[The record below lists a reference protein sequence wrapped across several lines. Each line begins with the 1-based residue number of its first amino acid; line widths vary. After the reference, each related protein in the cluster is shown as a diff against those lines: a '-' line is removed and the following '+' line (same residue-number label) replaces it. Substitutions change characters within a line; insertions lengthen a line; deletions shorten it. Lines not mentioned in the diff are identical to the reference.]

1 MSLENTARVM
11 GFTQLEEGV
20 YKGKVNNIYQ
30 EIRLLKAIVNE
41 YKLKPIFRQL
51 AVKIINSFP
60 CQHKNYDC
68 YVYAIAK
75 WIRDNIKYVKDIKGY
90 ETLQTPDNTLKIGG
104 GDCDD
109 HALLA
114 ATLFESIGMKT
125 YFKIV
130 GEKGKYKHIYVV
142 VKTPKGK
149 VWAVDTTEPN
159 FFYPIEEDNKYE
171 NEILEELGE
180 LGWGF
185 HPFKAIRRAFSP
197 PKKIKLPK
205 IHFKPFKAVKRATP
219 KVKIK
224 VKPKKFIKRATGG
237 IRHPKRFLKDIK
249 KKPLAFA
256 NKRFRQIIPKP
267 IKFTRRA
274 FSPVIKPIEHQAH
287 KIEKISPLREV
298 KIAKFLK
305 RATASKSIDE
315 AGIKVIGAVLAAKAA
330 AGAMAAKTAG
340 AAGASAGAGAG
351 TAQYASMQ
359 AAVGASTGAATAAAA
374 GGAGAGLLSTIGST
388 AGSIAAG
395 VGTTLATN
403 YIANKISGGQ
413 QQEAVPQQVPIQ
425 QEIPAQYQ
433 QEQNTPFSIDPKVF
447 KNPVVLAAGIL
458 ALGLILRR

>member
-20 YKGKVNNIYQ
+20 YKGKVNNIHQ
-30 EIRLLKAIVNE
+30 EIRLLKAIVDE

-51 AVKIINSFP
+51 AVKIINNFP

-114 ATLFESIGMKT
+114 ATLLQAIGMKT

-130 GEKGKYKHIYVV
+130 GEKGRYKHIYVV

-149 VWAVDTTEPN
+149 VWAVDTTEPD

-180 LGWGF
+180 LG
-185 HPFKAIRRAFSP
+185 FK
-197 PKKIKLPK
+197 
-205 IHFKPFKAVKRATP
+205 FKPFKAIKRAVSKP
-219 KVKIK
+219 KIKIK
-224 VKPKKFIKRATGG
+224 VKPKKFVKSVSHGFRYPKKYFKQFKR
-237 IRHPKRFLKDIK
+237 
-249 KKPLAFA
+249 KPLSFL
-256 NKRFRQIIPKP
+256 NKRFRQAVPKP
-267 IKFTRRA
+267 IKATRRA
-274 FSPVIKPIEHQAH
+274 FLPVVKPIEQKAH
-287 KIEKISPLREV
+287 RIEKLSPIRGL
-298 KIAKFLK
+298 KLAKFLK
-305 RATASKSIDE
+305 RATGSKSIDE
-315 AGIKVIGAVLAAKAA
+315 AGFKIAGAVLAAKAA

-340 AAGASAGAGAG
+340 AAGASAGASAG

-359 AAVGASTGAATAAAA
+359 AAIGASTGTGAATAAAA

-388 AGSIAAG
+388 AASVATG

-403 YIANKISGGQ
+403 YIANKIAGEQ
-413 QQEAVPQQVPIQ
+413 QQEAMPQQIPQ
-425 QEIPAQYQ
+425 QIPAQAMYQ
-433 QEQNTPFSIDPKVF
+433 GQGFNPNILN
-447 KNPVVLAAGIL
+447 NPVVIAAGIL
-458 ALGLILRR
+458 TLGLLLRR